1 MKNYS
6 TLSLLAFVMLSSSV
20 SPSVSCE
27 KETPAQ
33 FRARYKAHAKRLGI
47 LEGVDLRTLS
57 NDDLK
62 NTVLPYLRGEQTKE
76 LDQEHKATAVKQPP
90 TGDNN
95 NHKHSNT
102 AFSRSQQK
110 QAQAQEIRSQALALG
125 IEKSRCAHMEISE
138 LQKEIEQAKAIRAEA
153 ERLGIEKGRYLNMEL
168 YELQREIQERRQ
180 QPRFGK
186 QSRNGKR

>member
-1 MKNYS
+1 MS
-6 TLSLLAFVMLSSSV
+6 ILLSSV
-20 SPSVSCE
+20 SSSNSCE

-47 LEGVDLRTLS
+47 LEGVDLRTFS

-76 LDQEHKATAVKQPP
+76 LDQEHKATARKQP
-90 TGDNN
+90 TEDDNS
-95 NHKHSNT
+95 HKHSNM